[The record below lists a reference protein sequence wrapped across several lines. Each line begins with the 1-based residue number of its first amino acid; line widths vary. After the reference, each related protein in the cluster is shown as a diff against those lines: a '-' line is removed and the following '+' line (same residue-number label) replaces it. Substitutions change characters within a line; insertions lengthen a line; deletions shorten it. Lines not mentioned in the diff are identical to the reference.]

1 MRQRS
6 FIALA
11 LALLVLVIGAVGV
24 YAYDKTRD
32 DVIAKGVTAGGVDLS
47 GMNPNEARETLRQQL
62 AAPLQK
68 PVGVK
73 YAGHRYKPSARR
85 AKVRVNTEDM
95 VQQALDASHEGN
107 ILTRTTRAITGG
119 SVNKKI
125 KVEVTYSKR
134 AVAHFTKS
142 VGKSIDEDP
151 VDATISIGS
160 GGVQKVD
167 SKDGRE
173 LDSEALK
180 NDVAGELVEPTADH
194 RIDAPVQHLKAKVT
208 TAELAKKYPSVI
220 IVNRSGFRLTL
231 YKNLRVAKT
240 YPIASAA
247 RASRRRPAS
256 TTSRT
261 SRSTLHGT

>member
-6 FIALA
+6 FIVLAVALA
-11 LALLVLVIGAVGV
+11 VLVIGAVGV

-32 DVIAKGVTAGGVDLS
+32 DVIAKGVTAGGVNLS

-68 PVGVK
+68 PVVVK
-73 YAGHRYKPSARR
+73 YAGHRYKLSARR

-142 VGKSIDEDP
+142 VGNSIDEDP

-180 NDVAGELVEPTADH
+180 NDVAGELVEPTPAPRDH
-194 RIDAPVQHLKAKVT
+194 APGPPPKAPRPT
-208 TAELAKKYPSVI
+208 P
-220 IVNRSGFRLTL
+220 
-231 YKNLRVAKT
+231 
-240 YPIASAA
+240 
-247 RASRRRPAS
+247 RPAQKNPEGI
-256 TTSRT
+256 TR
-261 SRSTLHGT
+261 